1 MSKERRGVQER
12 DLHGESEGGHD
23 GDERSP
29 ADLHAPNDSP
39 GVLRPGHGDVVQ
51 AVREQQLVE
60 DAEGAPLVLQG
71 LQRLGHARG
80 LSPCRIQ
87 FLVLGREVVSVLS
100 IRSTSYALLVRALC
114 APTR

>member
-1 MSKERRGVQER
+1 MQER
-12 DLHGESEGGHD
+12 DLHGESEGGND

-87 FLVLGREVVSVLS
+87 FLVLGREG
-100 IRSTSYALLVRALC
+100 LC
-114 APTR
+114 SLNNTE